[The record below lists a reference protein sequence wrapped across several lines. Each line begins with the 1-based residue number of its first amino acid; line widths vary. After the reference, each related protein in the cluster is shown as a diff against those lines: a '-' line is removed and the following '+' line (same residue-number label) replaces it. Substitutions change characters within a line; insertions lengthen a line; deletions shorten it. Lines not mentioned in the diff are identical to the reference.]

1 VGVVA
6 CTAAKCSGV
15 ARVASTLTPL
25 AARRAKIAAL
35 PFEDLGFGGGL
46 VGFELAQ
53 QLEHGLTTHE
63 WSRSV

>member
-1 VGVVA
+1 
-6 CTAAKCSGV
+6 V
-15 ARVASTLTPL
+15 ARVVEFGEAEVLEGQ
-25 AARRAKIAAL
+25 RGEAL
-35 PFEDLGFGGGL
+35 GDGFGGGL